1 MEIFVKP
8 QNSQSIILNVEASDT
23 ISNIKA
29 IIQNKEGTP
38 RKQQRLIY
46 AGKQLEDYKTLKDY
60 NIQQYS
66 TVELVPKQTN
76 KHNKNKTQNKNTT
89 KRQAKPK
96 EKQER
101 KNNFKKKSMQS
112 MQSIINNAIINNA
125 MQSSTMQSTMQS
137 IIINAIKHTGSQHQG
152 WCRGQEGKRGFIE
165 PFRR

>member
-23 ISNIKA
+23 ICNIKA

-66 TVELVPKQTN
+66 TVELVPQTDKQTQQ
-76 KHNKNKTQNKNTT
+76 KQNKNENTT
-89 KRQAKPK
+89 KRQAKP
-96 EKQER
+96 
-101 KNNFKKKSMQS
+101 
-112 MQSIINNAIINNA
+112 
-125 MQSSTMQSTMQS
+125 
-137 IIINAIKHTGSQHQG
+137 
-152 WCRGQEGKRGFIE
+152 
-165 PFRR
+165 